1 MKTTMLLQDAA
12 PVAGMPPD
20 ASPAPAPHGAAPA
33 SRSKRARVSGWGR
46 MPAAETDLYRPERH
60 RLLAAALAASGTL
73 VARGLGRSYGDAS
86 YNSAGATVL
95 MERLNR
101 FVSFDEATG
110 VVDCEAG
117 VTFVDLLD
125 HFVPRG
131 YFPPVTPGTKYVTVG
146 GALACDVHGKNHHV
160 DGSFARHVLD
170 FDLLT
175 ASGEIIRCDRER
187 SVDLF
192 RATVGGMGLTGI
204 VTRVRFTLQ
213 RIETAYIAADYARA
227 ANLDDALQQFEGE
240 DDRYRYSVA
249 WIDCLARGRSLGR
262 SVLIRGN
269 AASSEIVVRAGI
281 RAPLRASRSRGLPLS
296 VPFEAP
302 GWLLNRH
309 SVGAFNALY
318 YRMQSLAARGRVV
331 RFDPFFY
338 PLDAIGN
345 WNRLYGRRG
354 FVQYQLLLP
363 PAAARDGLRDALRIL
378 SDAGAPGFLAVLKRF
393 GDVAPEGLLS
403 FPGAGYTLALDVPW
417 RGERTE
423 ALLAALDRVVLGA
436 GGRLYFAKDA
446 RLRREHVGA
455 MYPRLAE
462 WQSIRRRVDP
472 DGRFSS
478 DLGRRLGL
486 VP

>member
-1 MKTTMLLQDAA
+1 MNPMTLM
-12 PVAGMPPD
+12 PD
-20 ASPAPAPHGAAPA
+20 ATGAAASTRLSTAPEPAVAPAGG
-33 SRSKRARVSGWGR
+33 RSKRARVSGWGR
-46 MPAAETDLYRPERH
+46 VPAAETELFRPERS
-60 RLLAAALAASGTL
+60 RSLDALLARGGTL

-86 YNSAGATVL
+86 FNSAGATVL

-131 YFPPVTPGTKYVTVG
+131 FFPPVTPGTRYVTVG

-175 ASGEIIRCDRER
+175 ASGEIVGCDRER
-187 SVDLF
+187 NTDLF

-213 RIETAYIAADYARA
+213 RMETAYIAADYERA
-227 ANLDDALQQFEGE
+227 ANLDDALRQFEA
-240 DDRYRYSVA
+240 DDERYRYSVA

-269 AASSEIVVRAGI
+269 AASAETVARAGV
-281 RAPLRASRSRGLPLS
+281 RAPLRATRSRSLPLR

-318 YRMQSLAARGRVV
+318 YRLQPAAARGRVV
-331 RFDPFFY
+331 HYEPFFY
-338 PLDAIGN
+338 PLDSIGN

-363 PAAARDGLRDALRIL
+363 QAAGRNGLREALRIV
-378 SDAGAPGFLAVLKRF
+378 SAAGAPGFLAVLKRF

-446 RLRREHVGA
+446 RLGREHVGA
-455 MYPRLAE
+455 MYPHLAQ
-462 WQSIRRRVDP
+462 WQSIRRRIDP